1 MGIVQNRWVKISR
14 LYIMS
19 DIEYLK
25 NILVDGMKEA
35 EILKQLD
42 TGEKKKQYVLLKFKT
57 IFKDDYNNYSFILSG
72 MIDIIIAV
80 HNREIKIGNKKI
92 VVFINIYLLI

>member
-14 LYIMS
+14 LCIMS

-42 TGEKKKQYVLLKFKT
+42 TGEKKKEYVLLKFKT

-80 HNREIKIGNKKI
+80 HNREIKIGNKKYSCI
-92 VVFINIYLLI
+92 C

>member
-1 MGIVQNRWVKISR
+1 
-14 LYIMS
+14 MS
-19 DIEYLK
+19 DIQHLK

-42 TGEKKKQYVLLKFKT
+42 TGEKKKEYVLLKFKT

-80 HNREIKIGNKKI
+80 HNREIKIGNKKYSCI
-92 VVFINIYLLI
+92 C

>member
-42 TGEKKKQYVLLKFKT
+42 TGEKKKEYVLLKFKT

-80 HNREIKIGNKKI
+80 HNREIKIGNKKYSCI
-92 VVFINIYLLI
+92 C

>member
-1 MGIVQNRWVKISR
+1 MTVPLGIVQNRWVKISR
-14 LYIMS
+14 LCIMS

-35 EILKQLD
+35 EILNQLD
-42 TGEKKKQYVLLKFKT
+42 TGEKKKAYVLLKFKT

-72 MIDIIIAV
+72 MI
-80 HNREIKIGNKKI
+80 
-92 VVFINIYLLI
+92 

>member
-19 DIEYLK
+19 DIQHLK

-42 TGEKKKQYVLLKFKT
+42 TGEKKKEYVLLKFKS

-80 HNREIKIGNKKI
+80 HNKEIKIGNKKYSCI
-92 VVFINIYLLI
+92 H

>member
-42 TGEKKKQYVLLKFKT
+42 TGEKKKEYVL
-57 IFKDDYNNYSFILSG
+57 
-72 MIDIIIAV
+72 
-80 HNREIKIGNKKI
+80 
-92 VVFINIYLLI
+92 

>member
-42 TGEKKKQYVLLKFKT
+42 TGEKKKEYVLLKFKT
-57 IFKDDYNNYSFILSG
+57 IFKDDFNNYSFILSG

-80 HNREIKIGNKKI
+80 HNREIKIGNKKYSCI
-92 VVFINIYLLI
+92 C

>member
-42 TGEKKKQYVLLKFKT
+42 TGEKKKEHVLFKFKS

-80 HNREIKIGNKKI
+80 SNKEIKIGNKKYSCI
-92 VVFINIYLLI
+92 H

>member
-1 MGIVQNRWVKISR
+1 MGIVQYHGVKIST

-25 NILVDGMKEA
+25 NILVDGMKGA

-42 TGEKKKQYVLLKFKT
+42 TGEKKQAYVLSKFET
-57 IFKDDYNNYSFILSG
+57 IFKDDYNNYSFMLSG

-80 HNREIKIGNKKI
+80 HNREIKKGNKNI

>member
-19 DIEYLK
+19 DIQHLK

-42 TGEKKKQYVLLKFKT
+42 TGEKKKEYVLLKFKA

-80 HNREIKIGNKKI
+80 HNREIKIGNKKYCCI
-92 VVFINIYLLI
+92 H